1 MKEYYYPYLN
11 GSKTELFEQGYI
23 AAKSGHTRGST
34 VDLTIIKIG
43 DKVKPVE
50 VTNHTL
56 VNNTQMPFLDDG
68 TVDMGTSFDLMH
80 PASWHDSPYIVDPT
94 WKSNREILR

>member
-1 MKEYYYPYLN
+1 MKDFYYPYLN

-43 DKVKPVE
+43 DKVKPV
-50 VTNHTL
+50 
-56 VNNTQMPFLDDG
+56 
-68 TVDMGTSFDLMH
+68 
-80 PASWHDSPYIVDPT
+80 
-94 WKSNREILR
+94 